1 MRKLRMIVLDDDE
14 LMLMLFKSYFDR
26 DSYEVV
32 TSRNPVV
39 CFFPDTRR
47 SACPD
52 SRVCADVFITDYA
65 MPGMNGLQ
73 VITEQIRSG
82 CPLDT
87 RNKALITGMYS
98 EELLRETRTL
108 GCALFEKPF
117 SFAAVKAWILE
128 CAQRIDLAKP
138 LATIRREPR
147 TRTEQQAHVT
157 AISGRRMEASIVN
170 LSDSGLC
177 LALRSPLA
185 QDERVFINHRA
196 PGSSRAATVRW
207 SQAGENGLYLA
218 GLRYM

>member
-26 DSYEVV
+26 DSYEVI

-47 SACPD
+47 NACPD

-82 CPLDT
+82 CPLNT
-87 RNKALITGMYS
+87 RNKALITGMYND
-98 EELLRETRTL
+98 ELLRETKKL
-108 GCALFEKPF
+108 GLALFEKPF
-117 SFAAVKAWILE
+117 SFATVKAWVLE

-138 LATIRREPR
+138 LAAVRREPR
-147 TRTEQQAHVT
+147 TYTSQKAHVT
-157 AISGRRMEASIVN
+157 AMSGRRMEASIVN

-185 QDERVFINHRA
+185 HEERVFINRSA
-196 PGSSRAATVRW
+196 SGEPRAAAVRW
-207 SQAGENGLYLA
+207 SRAGENGLYLV
-218 GLRYM
+218 GLHYA